1 MASYAASETRVSQR
15 SSVWE
20 AYLREGSERINKR
33 AQEQCMRNHKG
44 QEIHLKGAFIT
55 AYN

>member
-1 MASYAASETRVSQR
+1 MATYAASETRVSQR